1 MRALAGIAVSALV
14 VLACAVEEPVVVEGV
29 LVDPAGQPVP
39 GAVVALD
46 VFDDRNAQQGQ
57 VLPTVLRAETTSD
70 ADGRFEFR
78 FGPTAALRRY
88 VGANTGFVNFSL
100 SATEPRRQ
108 LSWFWNFPR
117 EMGIDGWVDDETPV
131 RLIALGAG
139 S

>member
-1 MRALAGIAVSALV
+1 MRALAGIAVSTLV

-57 VLPTVLRAETTSD
+57 VLQTVLRAETTSD

-108 LSWFWNFPR
+108 LNWFWNFPR
-117 EMGIDGWVDDETPV
+117 EMGLDGWTDDTTPV
-131 RLIALGAG
+131 RLLPID
-139 S
+139 